1 MNAYCYYPMGRNL
14 RRRMMEHMAGH
25 AWEDV
30 DFRFPIDVISTP
42 EGYEISAMLP
52 GVKSEDFDVEIV
64 EDTLTIS
71 GEYKVEKDEK
81 ANYLLKERPEG
92 KFKRSIQL
100 PAVLEV
106 NNAQAVME
114 NGILKITVQKS
125 EEAKPKTIKVTV
137 K

>member
-14 RRRMMEHMAGH
+14 RHRMMDHMMGH
-25 AWEDV
+25 AWENV
-30 DFRFPIDVISTP
+30 DFRFPIDVISTA
-42 EGYEISAMLP
+42 EGYEITAMLP

-64 EDTLTIS
+64 DDTLTIS

-100 PAVLEV
+100 PTSLEV
-106 NNAQAVME
+106 NKAQAVME

>member
-14 RRRMMEHMAGH
+14 HRRMMEHMAGH

-30 DFRFPIDVISTP
+30 DYRFPIDVISTT

-52 GVKSEDFDVEIV
+52 GVKSEDFNVEIV
-64 EDTLTIS
+64 DDTLTIS

-81 ANYLLKERPEG
+81 TNYLLKERPEG
-92 KFKRSIQL
+92 KFKRSVQL
-100 PAVLEV
+100 PMSLEV
-106 NNAQAVME
+106 NKAQAVME
-114 NGILKITVQKS
+114 NGILKIMVQKS